1 MRTMIRFSVLPLCLC
16 VSVANLWPSPAAEP
30 AATARGEKMLD
41 DYFRRRVKQIADRC
55 LADVRTK
62 DEWEKQ
68 RPELRRQ
75 FLDMLGLWP
84 LPERGDLKA
93 TVTGKIDAETFVVE
107 KLVYQSRPGLYVTG
121 NLYVPKGAKALPAVL
136 YVCGHGNVV
145 KDGVSYG
152 SKVSYQHHPTWFAQ
166 NGYVCLVLDTLEL
179 GEIPGEHHGTSR
191 RGDWWW
197 QAAGYTPAGVECWNA
212 MRALDYLETRP
223 EVDPKRMGITGRS
236 GGGAT
241 SWWVAAADDR
251 VRCIVPVAGIA
262 DLHAHLIEGE
272 AERYKKG
279 GVIAGHCDCMY
290 MMNTYQ
296 WDFPLVAAL
305 CAPRPLMLGNSDADT
320 IFPVSGYRDLAQK
333 VRKVYDLYGAGEK
346 FTVLETAGPHKDTPE
361 LRLGAFRWL
370 NRWLKGENGP
380 VVEIVREPFAP
391 EQLKVLDR
399 PPADARNSTIQESMA
414 PRAKV
419 EMPTDPAAVKKWWA
433 HQQGVWADQ
442 LLMSAF
448 SGWPRQ
454 PPRFNV
460 RAAVD
465 LSNDG
470 LRLRAFD
477 FPSDHDVDLRVWLLT
492 AAKVGTPSQVILA
505 AVDEAGFRDQLKDL
519 GPVFADAFPGVTMP
533 ARDEARYNQTLRTL
547 EHHKWAFATLAP
559 RGVGPTKWAEP
570 GSPADVLVRRR
581 FALIGQ
587 TLDGQ
592 RVWDLLQAMGAVRG
606 RDDLK
611 NVPLSL
617 QGKGEMAGIVLHA
630 AIYDRDVKRVD
641 LWHLPTSYNQGPTF
655 LNALRVLDMPQA
667 LALAAP
673 IPVHLYVKD
682 EAEAKAWDWTVRLT
696 NVVAKDTLVIRT
708 VGD

>member
-1 MRTMIRFSVLPLCLC
+1 VFRLTLAVALLSTMAVPG
-16 VSVANLWPSPAAEP
+16 AEP
-30 AATARGEKMLD
+30 ARGEQMLD
-41 DYFRRRVKQIADRC
+41 AYFRNRVKQISDHC
-55 LADVRTK
+55 LSDVRTT

-84 LPERGDLKA
+84 LPDRGDLKA
-93 TVTGKIDAETFVVE
+93 MTTGKIDGGSFVVE
-107 KLVYQSRPGLYVTG
+107 KLVFQSRPGLYVTG
-121 NLYVPKGAKALPAVL
+121 NLYVPKNAKALPAVL

-145 KDGVSYG
+145 KDGVSFG
-152 SKVSYQHHPTWFAQ
+152 SKVFYQHHPTWFAQ

-179 GEIPGEHHGTSR
+179 GEIPGDHHGTSR

-197 QAAGYTPAGVECWNA
+197 QALGYTPAGVECWNA
-212 MRALDYLETRP
+212 VRALDYLETRP
-223 EVDPKRMGITGRS
+223 EVDPKRIGVTGRS

-272 AERYKKG
+272 ADRYKKG

-290 MMNTYQ
+290 MVNTYQ

-305 CAPRPLMLGNSDADT
+305 CAPRPLMLGNSDADQ
-320 IFPVSGYRDLAQK
+320 IFPVAGYRPMAQK
-333 VRKVYDLYGAGEK
+333 VRKIYDLYGAGEK
-346 FTVLETAGPHKDTPE
+346 FVVLETPGPHKDTPE

-370 NRWLKGENGP
+370 NHWLKKEDGP
-380 VVEIVREPFAP
+380 VVESVGEPFTP

-399 PPADARNSTIQESMA
+399 PPADATNPKIQESFVA
-414 PRAKV
+414 RAKI
-419 EMPTDPAAVKKWWA
+419 EMPDDTAAIRAWWVKKKDAWKNA
-433 HQQGVWADQ
+433 LKSDV
-442 LLMSAF
+442 F
-448 SGWPRQ
+448 RGWPKQ
-454 PPRFNV
+454 PPALGV
-460 RAAVD
+460 KAAAD
-465 LSNDG
+465 LTKDG
-470 LRLRAFD
+470 LRLQAFD
-477 FPSDHDVDLRVWLLT
+477 FTSEDDVELRVWLLT
-492 AAKVGTPSQVILA
+492 AAKVEKPKA
-505 AVDEAGFRDQLKDL
+505 AVLAVVDETGFRDQMKEL
-519 GPVFADAFPGVTMP
+519 GPTFADAFPGVTMP
-533 ARDEARYNQTLRTL
+533 ARDDARYNQTLRTL
-547 EHHKWAFATLAP
+547 EHHKWAFATIAP

-592 RVWDLLQAMGAVRG
+592 RVWDVRRAISVLTG

-611 NVPLSL
+611 NVPLWL
-617 QGKGEMAGIVLHA
+617 QGKGEIAGIVLHA
-630 AIYDRDVKRVD
+630 AIFEPEVKRLD
-641 LWHLPTSYNQGPTF
+641 LWHLPTSHRQGPTF
-655 LNALRVLDMPQA
+655 LNVLRHFDMPQA

-673 IPVHLYVKD
+673 TPVHVYVQD
-682 EAEAKAWDWTVRLT
+682 ETEAKAWEWAARVTAA
-696 NVVAKDTLVIRT
+696 VAKDTLTIRT